1 VTTDGRLPS
10 VPLPPGDHLDHD
22 EHPTGPSA
30 ALPAEADDSDL
41 VPDESPVALRREL
54 RRRIGNPH
62 GSVTDPGPG
71 SRPPTDTGS
80 GSTVVTRTGSGPW
93 PTAEPAPV
101 ARPGAGGRHSRR
113 DTGPRPPRLDYVP
126 RHAVR
131 TPGPGADAPL
141 VSPSEVTEIFSRVR
155 QDPTERPRAA
165 RPESGPVAATRVD
178 APIEVPELEPAE
190 SGPPGKR
197 VRVVLSQRK
206 GQARPVRTVV
216 DVREL
221 TQVGEVLSSS
231 LIRSQ
236 LGLALRIGGIALIV
250 LGALPAMF
258 AIFPVL
264 GRIEL
269 FGMRLP
275 WLLLG
280 VLAYPF
286 LFALGWMY
294 SRSAERLE
302 QVFADHI
309 QD

>member
-1 VTTDGRLPS
+1 MV
-10 VPLPPGDHLDHD
+10 
-22 EHPTGPSA
+22 A
-30 ALPAEADDSDL
+30 AR
-41 VPDESPVALRREL
+41 V
-54 RRRIGNPH
+54 
-62 GSVTDPGPG
+62 
-71 SRPPTDTGS
+71 
-80 GSTVVTRTGSGPW
+80 
-93 PTAEPAPV
+93 EPA
-101 ARPGAGGRHSRR
+101 A
-113 DTGPRPPRLDYVP
+113 
-126 RHAVR
+126 
-131 TPGPGADAPL
+131 
-141 VSPSEVTEIFSRVR
+141 
-155 QDPTERPRAA
+155 
-165 RPESGPVAATRVD
+165 
-178 APIEVPELEPAE
+178 EVPSLEPDLEPAGA
-190 SGPPGKR
+190 GPPGKR

-206 GQARPVRTVV
+206 GMARPVRTVV

-269 FGMRLP
+269 FGLRLP

-286 LFALGWMY
+286 LFSLGWMY

>member
-1 VTTDGRLPS
+1 MDGRLS
-10 VPLPPGDHLDHD
+10 SASLPPGAYPHHE

-30 ALPAEADDSDL
+30 VIPSDHVDPVDESDL
-41 VPDESPVALRREL
+41 VPDESTVALRREM
-54 RRRIGNPH
+54 RRRVGNPD
-62 GSVTDPGPG
+62 GPATDPGSD
-71 SRPPTDTGS
+71 SRPTS
-80 GSTVVTRTGSGPW
+80 
-93 PTAEPAPV
+93 
-101 ARPGAGGRHSRR
+101 GGRHSRR
-113 DTGPRPPRLDYVP
+113 DSGPRPARLDYVP
-126 RHAVR
+126 RHAIR
-131 TPGPGADAPL
+131 TPGPAAEASP
-141 VSPSEVTEIFSRVR
+141 VSPSDLTEVFPLVR
-155 QDPTERPRAA
+155 RDPLERPRAA
-165 RPESGPVAATRVD
+165 RPESEPIVPARAEPPTE
-178 APIEVPELEPAE
+178 APADLDSEPAE
-190 SGPPGKR
+190 AILPGKR
-197 VRVVLSQRK
+197 VRVVLSSRK

-221 TQVGEVLSSS
+221 THVGEVLSSS

-236 LGLALRIGGIALIV
+236 LGLALRIGGIALIA

-275 WLLLG
+275 WLVLG

-286 LFALGWMY
+286 LLALGWMY
-294 SRSAERLE
+294 SRSAEKLE